1 LTGRKFIAPECGTA
15 AGDEETAMI
24 RKIEELDLRDKT
36 VFLRVDFNVPI
47 DQGTITETHRIESA
61 LPTIRLILERAR
73 KVIIASH
80 LGRPDGKV
88 VTKFSLAPVRE
99 YLERALR
106 QPVVMAPDCIGADVE
121 GLARDPGHRILL
133 LENLRFHKEEEKN
146 DPAFSRSLAALADVY
161 VDDAFGAAHRA
172 HASIAGMANFFT
184 QKGAGL
190 LLQKELDYL
199 SRVLSKPDAPF
210 VTILGGAK
218 VSDKIGVIRNL
229 LPKVNALLI
238 GGGMAYTFLKAKGV
252 DIGNSLLES
261 DKIALAE
268 ELMKAAADRGVSLLL
283 PVDHITGDT
292 DKKNPMAG
300 ASQIPP
306 DRIGLDIGP
315 KTVARFID
323 EIRRAKMVLWNGPV
337 GLFEVEPYSQGS
349 RALAQALA
357 ECHPRL
363 VSIIAGGDT
372 VAAVMAAGVADK
384 ITHLSTGGGATLEF
398 LEGRELPGIRALE
411 VAA

>member
-1 LTGRKFIAPECGTA
+1 LNGRKFVVPACGAP

-47 DQGTITETHRIESA
+47 DQGQITETHRIESA

-88 VTKFSLAPVRE
+88 VTKFSLAPVRD
-99 YLERALR
+99 YLQNTLH

-184 QKGAGL
+184 QKAAGL

-218 VSDKIGVIRNL
+218 VSDKIGVIRKL

-252 DIGNSLLES
+252 DIGKSLLES
-261 DKIALAE
+261 DKITLAG
-268 ELMKAAADRGVSLLL
+268 ELMKEAADRGVSLLL
-283 PVDHITGDT
+283 PVDHVTGDT

-306 DRIGLDIGP
+306 DRMGLDIGP
-315 KTVARFID
+315 QTVAQFID
-323 EIRRAKMVLWNGPV
+323 EIRKAKMVLWNGPV

-357 ECHPRL
+357 ENRSRL

-372 VAAVMAAGVADK
+372 VAAVTAAGVADK

-398 LEGRELPGIRALE
+398 LEGRELPGIKALE